1 MIGGE
6 GNGHLTNDGP
16 SARGG
21 TLSPQPHD
29 KSSSTTVPPRFG
41 VPTEPPLADTEPPD
55 SWKQPVRDPRPT
67 NPSLSHLLPPQ
78 TCCRSNS
85 FSSSSSSS
93 SSSSL
98 LGFGTRPSVI
108 PSAARQIGLL
118 LPASSLSNPASLDLA
133 QSLRPGELELLVWFL
148 VVQ

>member
-1 MIGGE
+1 MGGE

-78 TCCRSNS
+78 TRCRSNS
-85 FSSSSSSS
+85 FSSSSSS
-93 SSSSL
+93 L
-98 LGFGTRPSVI
+98 LFVLPSGLWHSPLRNPFCRSPDRASPSRKLSFEPCVVRFGPVFASRR
-108 PSAARQIGLL
+108 AR
-118 LPASSLSNPASLDLA
+118 
-133 QSLRPGELELLVWFL
+133 
-148 VVQ
+148 VVGVVSCCA